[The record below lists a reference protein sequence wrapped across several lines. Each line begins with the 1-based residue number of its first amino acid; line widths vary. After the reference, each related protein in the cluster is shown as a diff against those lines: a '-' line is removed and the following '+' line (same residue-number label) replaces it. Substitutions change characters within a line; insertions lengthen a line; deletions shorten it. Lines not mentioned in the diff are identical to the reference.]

1 MGPERRLRLFIYA
14 RIVVSFLFLASTLLL
29 GYRELAS
36 AGDFF
41 HSGIV
46 RLMAFSFL
54 FSCLSH
60 IALRFPRFR
69 FFTIYLQSIWD
80 VFFVTL
86 LLLFTGGINSPY
98 SFIYLL
104 SIMNVGVLLGRRE
117 ALYTASLC
125 GILYGAIVDFQYF
138 GMLESIGLNRADAQ
152 QLGASHLFYV
162 IFLNLMAFGLSAFI
176 TGYLAEHARKSE
188 NALRENIVNYE
199 ELEQL
204 NTKIV
209 SNIDTGLM
217 TTNLQGNIRVFNP
230 YAEQLTG
237 ISHEDAYDKPISTLF
252 PEISVSIESISD
264 TVRGEFEYVNLDGL
278 RMILGFSA
286 APFEGVQD
294 TNASVIINFRDITG
308 IRRMEEALKRA
319 DRLAALGEL
328 SARMAHEIRNPLAAM
343 SGSVQMLAE
352 QTTSGDN
359 NGRLLAIV
367 LRESNRLNKLITEFL
382 TYARP
387 LTPNKVPI
395 DLKVLAEDIRLLLLA
410 DNRFANIVI
419 NNRVPLHMMIQAD
432 RHQINQVLLNL
443 LQNSAD
449 AMPEGGDIEVNA
461 QFFLNG
467 AEGFRKSPA
476 VCISVTD
483 SGKGLEPET
492 AQRIFEPF
500 WTNKSEGT
508 GLGLAVSYRIIE
520 AHGGTISAESP
531 PTGGC
536 RFTILL
542 PV

>member
-1 MGPERRLRLFIYA
+1 
-14 RIVVSFLFLASTLLL
+14 
-29 GYRELAS
+29 
-36 AGDFF
+36 
-41 HSGIV
+41 
-46 RLMAFSFL
+46 
-54 FSCLSH
+54 
-60 IALRFPRFR
+60 
-69 FFTIYLQSIWD
+69 
-80 VFFVTL
+80 
-86 LLLFTGGINSPY
+86 
-98 SFIYLL
+98 
-104 SIMNVGVLLGRRE
+104 
-117 ALYTASLC
+117 
-125 GILYGAIVDFQYF
+125 
-138 GMLESIGLNRADAQ
+138 
-152 QLGASHLFYV
+152 
-162 IFLNLMAFGLSAFI
+162 MAFGLSAFI
-176 TGYLAEHARKSE
+176 TGYLAEQTRKSE

-217 TTNLQGNIRVFNP
+217 TTNQQGNIRVFNP

-237 ISHEDAYDKPISTLF
+237 ISHEDAYDKPIGELF
-252 PEISVSIESISD
+252 PEISVSIDSMSD
-264 TVRGEFEYVNLDGL
+264 TVRGEFEYVNQDGL

-286 APFEGVQD
+286 APFEDGQD
-294 TNASVIINFRDITG
+294 RNASVIINFRDITG

-367 LRESNRLNKLITEFL
+367 LRESDRLNKLITEFL

-387 LTPNKVPI
+387 LPPNKVPI

-410 DNRFANIVI
+410 DNRFSNIVI
-419 NNRVPLHMMIQAD
+419 NNRVPFQMMIHAD

-449 AMPEGGDIEVNA
+449 AMPEGGGIEINA
-461 QFFLNG
+461 QFLLNG
-467 AEGFRKSPA
+467 DDGFRKSP
-476 VCISVTD
+476 VMCISVTD
-483 SGKGLEPET
+483 SGTGLEPET

-520 AHGGTISAESP
+520 AHGGSISAESP
-531 PTGGC
+531 ATGGC